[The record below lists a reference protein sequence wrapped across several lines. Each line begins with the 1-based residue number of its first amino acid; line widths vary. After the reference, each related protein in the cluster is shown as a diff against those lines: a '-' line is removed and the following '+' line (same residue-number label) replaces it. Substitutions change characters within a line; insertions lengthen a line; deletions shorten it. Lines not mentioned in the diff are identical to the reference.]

1 MVVRIRL
8 GSGSK
13 VRRSGRRNQRL
24 ALAAAA
30 LLQPLVVTSGALGCW
45 RLGAD
50 LGMFRPFAIPDG
62 LFSHSQVW
70 MGLAAALEASAI
82 SLNRYGRK
90 RRGAVKKALPK
101 SEEAALPVRNS
112 VFNASVPLSI
122 ETKPVKGR

>member
-8 GSGSK
+8 GSGSR

-30 LLQPLVVTSGALGCW
+30 LLQPLVAMSGALGCW

-50 LGMFRPFAIPDG
+50 FGAFRPFAIPDG

-70 MGLAAALEASAI
+70 MCLAAALEASAI
-82 SLNRYGRK
+82 FLNRYGRK
-90 RRGAVKKALPK
+90 RGVAAKKTLPK
-101 SEEAALPVRNS
+101 SEEITLPIRNPG
-112 VFNASVPLSI
+112 FNASVPLSA
-122 ETKPVKGR
+122 ETKPAKGR